1 MPPVFLALAG
11 ASASIFGGGAALTVG
26 LAGLYGIS
34 TTAIGG
40 TIISAA
46 VSAGISL
53 LSSLLFRP
61 DTPKPQD
68 QQQSVKNPIQPRS
81 RHYGRVKISGS
92 LAFLE
97 SKGGALYKV
106 IATGTGQLDAVE
118 QLWIDDKLVTVNGSF
133 LVNEEPWYDEGD
145 HKLRIETRLGLPTET
160 AYSHLTAA
168 FPDWDADHR
177 GDGVSSIYIVQFGSA
192 AERIPERFP
201 NTVYTLYRT
210 VARASL
216 VYNPVTTLTAWSDNA
231 AAIVRDYIVH
241 PDGMRLPSS
250 LVTTTQAAAGWL
262 AGFNRAE
269 EAVTLKAGGTEDRYR
284 IWGSYRFD
292 ERPAE
297 VIGRMLAACDGR
309 LIPTPD
315 GGLTID
321 IGDWEEPTL
330 TLDETII
337 VGFSDVARG
346 LDIINTANVIRA
358 VYTSPDH
365 DYQATDADQWI
376 DVADVAAR
384 GEISTDMSFMMS
396 PSHAQ
401 TRRLMKLA
409 AYRAN
414 PSWIGTFQCNLG
426 ALAAFGKRFI
436 RITYAPLGIDEVFEI
451 QDFRLDIV
459 EGDILAGCTVQV
471 ISMPSEAYDW
481 DASSEEG
488 TAPLAEVSEDD
499 SEIPVPANFDVT
511 APETSVARMEFDAP
525 PSEDLRTEG
534 RYRMAGATDWTP
546 VPISTGATSV
556 DVPIAPATDYEF
568 QVRYVSAVG
577 TPGDWT
583 ASEFILAAPGT
594 LDFSKSTQSA
604 WMGAI

>member
-1 MPPVFLALAG
+1 MPPVFLALAA
-11 ASASIFGGGAALTVG
+11 ASASVLGGGAALTVG
-26 LAGLYGIS
+26 LAGLYGFS

-40 TIISAA
+40 AIISAG

-53 LSSLLFRP
+53 LSALLFRQ

-68 QQQSVKNPIQPRS
+68 QQQSVKNPIAPRV
-81 RHYGRVKISGS
+81 RHYGRVKISGT

-97 SKGGALYKV
+97 SYGGALYKV
-106 IATGTGQLDAVE
+106 IATGTGELDAVE
-118 QLWIDDKLVTVNGSF
+118 QLWIDDKIVTVNGSF
-133 LVNEEPWYDEGD
+133 LVNEEPWYDDGD
-145 HKLRIETRLGLPTET
+145 HKLRIETRLGLATET
-160 AYSHLTAA
+160 AYSHLTAV
-168 FPDWDADHR
+168 FPEWDADHR
-177 GDGVSSIYIVQFGSA
+177 GDGVSSIYTVQFGSA
-192 AERIPERFP
+192 AEKIPERFP

-210 VARASL
+210 IVRASK
-216 VYNPVTTLTAWSDNA
+216 VYNPVSAVTEWSDNA

-241 PDGMRLPSS
+241 PDGMRLPAS
-250 LVTTTQAAAGWL
+250 LVNTTQAAAGWL

-269 EAVTLKAGGTEDRYR
+269 ESVALKLGDFENRYR

-297 VIGRMLAACDGR
+297 VIGRFLAACDGR
-309 LIPTPD
+309 LVPTPD

-321 IGDWEEPTL
+321 IGTWAEPTVVI
-330 TLDETII
+330 DDTII
-337 VGFSDVARG
+337 TGFSDVARG
-346 LDIINTANVIRA
+346 LDIINTANVIHA

-384 GEISTDMSFMMS
+384 GEISVDMAYICA
-396 PSHAQ
+396 PSHGQA
-401 TRRLMKLA
+401 RRLMKLA

-414 PSWIGTFQCNLG
+414 PSWVGTFQCNLG

-436 RITYAPLGIDEVFEI
+436 RITYAPLSIDEVFEI

-459 EGDILAGCTVQV
+459 NGDILAGCTLQV
-471 ISMPSEAYDW
+471 ISMPEEAYDW
-481 DASSEEG
+481 NAASEEG
-488 TAPLAEVSEDD
+488 TAPLAEETEDD
-499 SEIPVPANFDVT
+499 SEIPVPGNFEVE
-511 APETSVARMEFDAP
+511 PVGSIARLTFDAP
-525 PSEDLRTEG
+525 PSDDLRTEG
-534 RYRMAGATDWTP
+534 RFRMVGEVDWTP
-546 VPISTGATSV
+546 ISISTGATSV
-556 DVPIAPATDYEF
+556 DVPIVAATDYEF

-577 TPGDWT
+577 SPGDWT

-594 LDFSKSTQSA
+594 LDFSKLTQSA